1 MQRPL
6 RRCIAGHLGS
16 IDWRARCLIRQAPR
30 APPRLARALDLRQA
44 MDSILETLASPFFAV
59 VDFALAAPV
68 VATAMLSASVIIG
81 IAAVAL
87 D

>member
-1 MQRPL
+1 
-6 RRCIAGHLGS
+6 
-16 IDWRARCLIRQAPR
+16 
-30 APPRLARALDLRQA
+30 

-68 VATAMLSASVIIG
+68 VATAMASASVIIG

-87 D
+87 G

>member
-6 RRCIAGHLGS
+6 RRCIAGHAGRA
-16 IDWRARCLIRQAPR
+16 DWCARFLIRHGPR
-30 APPRLARALDLRQA
+30 APPRLARALELRQA

-68 VATAMLSASVIIG
+68 VATAMASASVIIG

-87 D
+87 G